1 MTCLAISHA
10 STDTRSVGGWCVW
23 CAVIGFQSCL
33 HRHRVGGELVCVVRG
48 DWFPIM
54 PPPTQGRWWAGAYD
68 ARDMVSS
75 YTPTDP
81 ASVDKGLK
89 TRLNLHPPNRPH
101 RHRVGGGLGCVGG
114 HGVWFPIM
122 PPPTQGRWGAGVCG
136 GHGAWFPIMPPP
148 TQGRWWAG
156 VCGGARCLVSN
167 HASTDTGSVVGC
179 EHARRRRTDY

>member
-148 TQGRWWAG
+148 TQGRWWAVSMPVEG
-156 VCGGARCLVSN
+156 VPI
-167 HASTDTGSVVGC
+167 TDNQ
-179 EHARRRRTDY
+179 

>member
-23 CAVIGFQSCL
+23 RAVIGFQSCL

-114 HGVWFPIM
+114 TGPGFQSCLHRHKVGGGLGYV
-122 PPPTQGRWGAGVCG
+122 G
-136 GHGAWFPIMPPP
+136 GHDVWFPIMPPP
-148 TQGRWWAG
+148 TQGRWWAVSMPVEG
-156 VCGGARCLVSN
+156 VPI
-167 HASTDTGSVVGC
+167 TDNQ
-179 EHARRRRTDY
+179 